1 MNKHFEDTRY
11 YLKRAG
17 EHAKAGVK
25 EEIEPLQEKVQG
37 LMGEEPEPE
46 PSRVEKLQQ
55 DLKELEEKAEGEA
68 RERIAEAREKVEE
81 YRGSLPGQS
90 A

>member
-17 EHAKAGVK
+17 EHATAGVK
-25 EEIEPLQEKVQG
+25 EELEPVIERVNELRGV
-37 LMGEEPEPE
+37 EPEPE
-46 PSRVEKLQQ
+46 PSRVEKLQS
-55 DLKELEEKAEGEA
+55 DLKEIEQRAEGEA
-68 RERIAEAREKVEE
+68 RERIVEAREKVAA
-81 YRGSLPGQS
+81 YRDRTEQS

>member
-17 EHAKAGVK
+17 EHATAGIK
-25 EEIEPLQEKVQG
+25 EELEPVIDRVNELRGIEQ
-37 LMGEEPEPE
+37 EPE
-46 PSRVEKLQQ
+46 PSRVEQLQA
-55 DLKELEEKAEGEA
+55 DLKEIEERAEGEA
-68 RERIAEAREKVEE
+68 RERIVEAREKVAA
-81 YRGSLPGQS
+81 YRDRETQS

>member
-25 EEIEPLQEKVQG
+25 EELKPVERKVHG
-37 LMGEEPEPE
+37 LLGEEEEPE
-46 PSRVEKLQQ
+46 PSRVEKLQN
-55 DLKELEEKAEGEA
+55 DLQELEDKAEGEA
-68 RERIAEAREKVEE
+68 RERIAEAKEKIKA
-81 YRGSLPGQS
+81 YRSETED
-90 A
+90 